1 MALGVPSV
9 FPLCFAP
16 QKFLWTRKTS
26 GNVQIQ
32 PLGVNIR
39 VVQINERF
47 RLDQSWIR
55 SLHK

>member
-1 MALGVPSV
+1 MPLGVPSV
-9 FPLCFAP
+9 FPLHFAP
-16 QKFLWTRKTS
+16 QKFLWTRKTR

-32 PLGVNIR
+32 LLAVNIR
-39 VVQINERF
+39 VLQISERF